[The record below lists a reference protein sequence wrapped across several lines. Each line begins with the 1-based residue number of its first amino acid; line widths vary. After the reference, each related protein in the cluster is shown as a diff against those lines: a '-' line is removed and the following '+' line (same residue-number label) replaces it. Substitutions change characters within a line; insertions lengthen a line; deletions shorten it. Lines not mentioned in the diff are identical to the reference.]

1 MDSET
6 VYHKIFQEA
15 ILRGLAARI
24 LNIIFWRN
32 ES

>member
-1 MDSET
+1 MGSET

-15 ILRGLAARI
+15 ILLGLAARI